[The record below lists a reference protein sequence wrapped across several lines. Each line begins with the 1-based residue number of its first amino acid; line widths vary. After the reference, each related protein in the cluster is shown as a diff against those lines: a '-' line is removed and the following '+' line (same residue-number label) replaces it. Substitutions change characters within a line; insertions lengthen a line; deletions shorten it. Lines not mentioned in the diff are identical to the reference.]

1 MNNTKNCFKIHDHY
15 ILKSTRNYILTI
27 TAIYCNLVDIIQDGS
42 HEGDEMK
49 LEVDN
54 YVMENKSNNYIS
66 KIYVFQL
73 LEFMNGTLRLMKEI
87 ENYTKVNFFK
97 TKNIYNQ
104 ELTVTLE
111 APKNGNLEFYFLMSM
126 VYQLKIRT

>member
-1 MNNTKNCFKIHDHY
+1 MFQNTHDHY
-15 ILKSTRNYILTI
+15 ILKSNPETI
-27 TAIYCNLVDIIQDGS
+27 FSPLLQFIYCNLVDIIQDGS

-87 ENYTKVNFFK
+87 ENYTEVNFK

-104 ELTVTLE
+104 ELIVTLE
-111 APKNGNLEFYFLMSM
+111 APKNGNPGVLLSMSM